1 MYLYYKESSISI
13 KKKKCTTKNF
23 GIQTNQKYV
32 SSDPLAI
39 RIIIEMI
46 TFSEVKLRIKAKNVD
61 IDANHFQ
68 QVTLNGFDIL
78 F

>member
-1 MYLYYKESSISI
+1 MYYIESSIFI
-13 KKKKCTTKNF
+13 ENKKI
-23 GIQTNQKYV
+23 GIQTNEKYV
-32 SSDPLAI
+32 SSDPLT
-39 RIIIEMI
+39 IILVIEMI